1 MSFRAVCFVIMPFGR
16 KPDAAGRMVDFD
28 HIYSEVMAPALEA
41 AGLDGIRADEE
52 QGAGFIHKLMY
63 ERILL
68 SEYAIADLTL
78 LNANVYYELGV
89 RHAAKPS
96 TTVMT
101 MAGQSGLP
109 FDVAGLRVLPY
120 ALDPTGKPVDA

>member
-1 MSFRAVCFVIMPFGR
+1 MDHRAVCFVIMPFGR
-16 KPDAAGRMVDFD
+16 KPDASGRMVDFD
-28 HIYSEVMAPALEA
+28 RIYAEVIAPAVEA

-78 LNANVYYELGV
+78 LNANVYYELG
-89 RHAAKPS
+89 
-96 TTVMT
+96 
-101 MAGQSGLP
+101 
-109 FDVAGLRVLPY
+109 DRVFAEQN
-120 ALDPTGKPVDA
+120 ALVHQLVDEPGALLLVG